1 MSKRKSSV
9 AEKEVPPPS
18 MELFPDESG
27 RDIRHS
33 FLGTLDHFPCDF
45 IRTLWVIQSLNV
57 DLKQNARCVSSSS
70 RRVFVEQNLLSKSRY
85 LSRLVDSQLTRLR
98 EQRAGLLFERDVRG
112 RYRMNSQGVTE
123 ETKENKSVN
132 IKEKGEGEG
141 KGAKRRLVVKIK
153 GSKGLKLRINLR
165 ALQEQKQ
172 SKMDQKEIE
181 YGEPEQVP
189 KDGIAGEEEEEE
201 LFCTCRN
208 ASYGKMI
215 ACDNERCPIE
225 WFHYGCVGITEAPTG
240 KWYCSLRCRRQA
252 MGRTRIQ

>member
-1 MSKRKSSV
+1 
-9 AEKEVPPPS
+9 
-18 MELFPDESG
+18 MELFPDESS

-57 DLKQNARCVSSSS
+57 DLKQNGRCVSSSS

-112 RYRMNSQGVTE
+112 RYRMSGQGVTE
-123 ETKENKSVN
+123 ETEENKNVK
-132 IKEKGEGEG
+132 IKEKEKGEG

-172 SKMDQKEIE
+172 GKIDQNEIE
-181 YGEPEQVP
+181 YSELEQVP
-189 KDGIAGEEEEEE
+189 KDGVAEEEEEKEEEE

-208 ASYGKMI
+208 VSYGKMI

-225 WFHYGCVGITEAPTG
+225 WFHYGCVGITEAPRG

-252 MGRTRIQ
+252 TGRTRIQ